1 MDGVVHFF
9 QSIPYDQLVIQTMN
23 GIVTGMILAL
33 VASGLTLIFGIMD
46 VVNFAH
52 GELFM
57 LGAYIGVIVVT
68 ATGSFWLALILAALV
83 VAILGAAMQIVTL
96 RPLIGRDPLTT
107 ILATFGISLILQNY
121 VLWQFGPVSR
131 KISEPIT
138 AHFNLFYLEYPWYR
152 LLIAALSAL
161 IIGAFWLF
169 LKYGKYGIWIRAT
182 TQDRVMAQAMGIPV
196 PWVYT
201 GVFAIG
207 AGLAAASGVLFA
219 PMAGVSHTM
228 GLDWVLKAFIVVVVG
243 GMGNLGGSI
252 AAAIFISLLE
262 SLCLGLGEPLAGGD
276 RLIRRADPH
285 ASVPSHR
292 SVCADTEMTTA
303 PLDKMRPLSKAGLS
317 HTAIYWIGFCV
328 VMALLIVAPLV
339 LPEFWRRF
347 LTEVLIWGLLAMSSD
362 LLIGY
367 TGMISFGHSAFFGL
381 GMYGAAA
388 ALLLVSP
395 PNLWLAILFGL
406 IGAAIVALFVA
417 YFSTRLRDIYFAIT
431 TLIFSQI
438 FYVIIFTWTAVTGGE
453 NGLIFTRPHFSIPFI
468 VDVRFT
474 SSIMHWFVL
483 AVVTASYLILRR
495 VTQSPF
501 GMVLQSIRENEART
515 RAIGYPVERYK
526 IVSVMLSGLFA
537 GLAGVLYAIQNE
549 FAAPDFVYFITSG
562 DTVIFNVMGGI
573 GTLVGPIVGAG
584 LFQLLRE
591 LMSRIFG
598 DQFPY
603 LVPLGFIFIA
613 MIIFLPQGLLGFARR
628 WLNR

>member
-1 MDGVVHFF
+1 MDAVLHFF

-57 LGAYIGVIVVT
+57 LGAYIGVIVLT
-68 ATGSFWLALILAALV
+68 ATGSFWLALVLAALV

-107 ILATFGISLILQNY
+107 ILATLGISLILQNY

-169 LKYGKYGIWIRAT
+169 LKYGKFGVWIRAT

-262 SLCLGLGEPLAGGD
+262 SY
-276 RLIRRADPH
+276 
-285 ASVPSHR
+285 ASVWVNPSQ
-292 SVCADTEMTTA
+292 A
-303 PLDKMRPLSKAGLS
+303 
-317 HTAIYWIGFCV
+317 V
-328 VMALLIVAPLV
+328 VVSFV
-339 LPEFWRRF
+339 
-347 LTEVLIWGLLAMSSD
+347 VLILTLLFRP
-362 LLIGY
+362 
-367 TGMISFGHSAFFGL
+367 TG
-381 GMYGAAA
+381 
-388 ALLLVSP
+388 
-395 PNLWLAILFGL
+395 
-406 IGAAIVALFVA
+406 LFVP
-417 YFSTRLRDIYFAIT
+417 T
-431 TLIFSQI
+431 
-438 FYVIIFTWTAVTGGE
+438 
-453 NGLIFTRPHFSIPFI
+453 P
-468 VDVRFT
+468 
-474 SSIMHWFVL
+474 
-483 AVVTASYLILRR
+483 
-495 VTQSPF
+495 
-501 GMVLQSIRENEART
+501 
-515 RAIGYPVERYK
+515 K
-526 IVSVMLSGLFA
+526 
-537 GLAGVLYAIQNE
+537 
-549 FAAPDFVYFITSG
+549 
-562 DTVIFNVMGGI
+562 
-573 GTLVGPIVGAG
+573 
-584 LFQLLRE
+584 
-591 LMSRIFG
+591 
-598 DQFPY
+598 
-603 LVPLGFIFIA
+603 
-613 MIIFLPQGLLGFARR
+613 
-628 WLNR
+628 